1 MALAGSCARI
11 REPISRGQS
20 YIIPTS
26 GVTNMQR
33 RMSTVHL
40 GDVLICGAQ
49 YSYVLA
55 CQKVRTR
62 MAEINRRF
70 SLATESR
77 ARVEI
82 DEQRRHMAKGLMNH

>member
-1 MALAGSCARI
+1 
-11 REPISRGQS
+11 
-20 YIIPTS
+20 
-26 GVTNMQR
+26 MQR

-40 GDVLICGAQ
+40 EDVLICGAQ

-55 CQKVRTR
+55 CQEVRTR
-62 MAEINRRF
+62 MAGTDPRF
-70 SLATESR
+70 SSATESR